1 MTPNKKSDVA
11 GQSPSRQRGKGFP
24 TVALPDAVAILREA
38 GKYGTSHALS
48 AFAGYMGHRTTNSG
62 PFKQRLAAFRDWGLV
77 TTEGQIVKMTAL
89 GSQLALPSDPAL
101 EPANLLEAFRN
112 CEEFQGVYDRTA
124 KGVTLDLESIGN
136 TAVHELGVSAK
147 TKKAFAESFAKSAA
161 SVGLAERPAEDKI
174 VLLGEAQVRTGPGE
188 AADSGNATAE
198 IQSPPAPQPVVFRQP
213 WSLPGGQ
220 VTLEIRLDRALPPA
234 SFAELG
240 AVAEAVEKFLQSL
253 GAEGPDGAST

>member
-1 MTPNKKSDVA
+1 LNSDKKSNLA
-11 GQSPSRQRGKGFP
+11 GKSSFRQRGKGFP
-24 TVALPDAVAILREA
+24 TVPLPDAVAILRDA

-77 TTEGQIVKMTAL
+77 TTEGQTVKMTSL

-112 CEEFQGVYDRTA
+112 CKEFQGVYDRTA
-124 KGVTLDLESIGN
+124 KGVALDLESIGN

-161 SVGLAERPAEDKI
+161 AVGLAERPSEDKI
-174 VLLGEAQVRTGPGE
+174 VLLGEPEDRTRPEERGDAGDELGE
-188 AADSGNATAE
+188 ARSPAT
-198 IQSPPAPQPVVFRQP
+198 PQPVVFRQP
-213 WSLPGGQ
+213 WSFPGGQ
-220 VTLEIRLDRALPPA
+220 VTLEVRLDRALPPA
-234 SFAELG
+234 SFGQLG
-240 AVAEAVEKFLQSL
+240 AVAEAVEKFLESL
-253 GAEGPDGAST
+253 NTEDAAGASA